1 MGDFWLYLDDFGRF
15 LHILQILTIRSW
27 KLTVVLNNHSITYCN
42 MGTTARKWTFD
53 EVKGFSEWDQSRKEG
68 KLGVPVK
75 FDTVEKLESWLNAK
89 N

>member
-1 MGDFWLYLDDFGRF
+1 
-15 LHILQILTIRSW
+15 
-27 KLTVVLNNHSITYCN
+27 